1 MLLRARRHPLFS
13 FMLSLAGIISAVA
26 SVFLPLPMGIMGVL
40 FGLLG
45 MATAERKALGWT
57 AVVLSVMGT
66 AAGFLFGAVLTR

>member
-13 FMLSLAGIISAVA
+13 FMLSIAGIVCAAA
-26 SVFLPLPMGIMGVL
+26 SVFLPLPMGVMGVL

-45 MATAERKALGWT
+45 MATSERKTLGWI
-57 AVVLSVMGT
+57 AVVLSVIGT